1 MSLTDSPAA
10 LTRTHQRSAS
20 TVLMAVLAFGISA
33 CSESPEVATSVVDA
47 AAANEQ
53 ESDASLVERARAIHD
68 RVVTIDTHA
77 DINTGNFTET
87 VNYTMNLDT
96 QVNLVKMAAGGLD
109 VAWFIVYTGQSTLDE
124 AGYAAAYANAIDK
137 FDAIHRLAE
146 DIAPDEIGIAYT
158 SDDVKRLSAEG
169 KQVAMIGIEN
179 AYPVGLD
186 LANIKDFHDRGGRY
200 MSLAHNGHSQFADS
214 NTGENAQDYI
224 HGGLSELGREALAEM
239 NKWGIIIDVSHPS
252 KDAIMQMLALTRAPL
267 IASHSSA
274 RALTNHTRNLDD
286 EMLLAIKDN
295 GGVVQTVAFGSY
307 INEARRVHLEQGRQA
322 LTESIASALEI
333 DILAPS
339 DIAQLSDAARG
350 AYEASIEEVTAQVR
364 ARVGAEVNATAP
376 PATVADFVDHIDY
389 MVGLIGE
396 DHVGI
401 SSDFDGGGGIEGW
414 NDASETFNVTLE
426 LVRRG
431 YTEQQ
436 IEKMWSG
443 NLLRVLDEVQ
453 AVAARIQAE

>member
-1 MSLTDSPAA
+1 
-10 LTRTHQRSAS
+10 
-20 TVLMAVLAFGISA
+20 
-33 CSESPEVATSVVDA
+33 
-47 AAANEQ
+47 
-53 ESDASLVERARAIHD
+53 
-68 RVVTIDTHA
+68 
-77 DINTGNFTET
+77 
-87 VNYTMNLDT
+87 
-96 QVNLVKMAAGGLD
+96 MAAGGLD

-158 SDDVKRLSAEG
+158 SDDVKRLSGEG

-339 DIAQLSDAARG
+339 GIAQLSDAARG

-389 MVGLIGE
+389 MVGFIGE

>member
-10 LTRTHQRSAS
+10 VARIHQR
-20 TVLMAVLAFGISA
+20 TVSVALMAVLAFGISA
-33 CSESPEVATSVVDA
+33 CSETPEVATSVVDA
-47 AAANEQ
+47 AAASEQ
-53 ESDASLVERARAIHD
+53 ESDASLIERARAIHD

-109 VAWFIVYTGQSTLDE
+109 VAWFIVYTGQSTLDD

-158 SDDVKRLSAEG
+158 SDDVRRLSAEG

-186 LANIKDFHDRGGRY
+186 LANVEDFHDRGGRY

-224 HGGLSELGREALAEM
+224 HGGLSDLGREAVAEM

-252 KDAIMQMLALTRAPL
+252 KDAIMQMLELTRAPL

-307 INEARRVHLEQGRQA
+307 VNEARRVHLEQGRQA
-322 LTESIASALEI
+322 LTESIATALEI
-333 DILAPS
+333 DILVPS
-339 DIAQLSDAARG
+339 DIAQLSDAARE
-350 AYEASIEEVTAQVR
+350 AYDASIEEVTAQVR